1 MILDILEN
9 ARSYMDMDPGFAK
22 AFEFLMRPDLK
33 DLPNGRHEIDGE
45 RIYALAVNGP
55 GRRRADAMLEAHQRY
70 GDIQLVL
77 AGTDEMG
84 WKPTSA
90 CRQPDA
96 PYDPETDAQFFTDE
110 PDAWITTRP
119 GAFVIFLPGDA
130 HLPTIS
136 AGPIHKV
143 VAKIALDQG

>member
-9 ARSYMDMDPGFAK
+9 GRSYLSLDPGFAA

-33 DLPNGRHEIDGE
+33 DLPDGRHEIDGD
-45 RIYALAVNGP
+45 RIYALAVRGP
-55 GRRRADAMLEAHQRY
+55 GRKREEAMLEAHELY
-70 GDIQLVL
+70 ADIQLVL
-77 AGTDEMG
+77 AGVDTMG

-90 CRQPDA
+90 CVQPADD
-96 PYDPETDAQFFTDE
+96 YDPATDAQFFKDD
-110 PDAWITTRP
+110 PDAWVATRA

-136 AGPIHKV
+136 DGDIHKV
-143 VAKIALDQG
+143 VAKIRLAQ